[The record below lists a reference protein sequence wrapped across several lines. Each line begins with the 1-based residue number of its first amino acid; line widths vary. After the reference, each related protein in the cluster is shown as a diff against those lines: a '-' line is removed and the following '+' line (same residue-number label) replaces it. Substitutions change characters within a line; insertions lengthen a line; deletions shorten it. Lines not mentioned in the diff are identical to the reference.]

1 MPYYEA
7 NADAIANLESHLDKV
22 GLPAVVHR
30 KFMAILN
37 AIEVQIEDEY
47 ADPQVVAALFESLL
61 TAARSIDSEAGRAYV
76 GRAEECREHIS
87 KRLASRSTRRR

>member
-7 NADAIANLESHLDKV
+7 DADAIADLESHLDDV
-22 GLPAVVHR
+22 GLPIVVYR

-47 ADPQVVAALFESLL
+47 ADPQVATALFESLL
-61 TAARSIDSEAGRAYV
+61 TAARSIDSATGDAYV
-76 GRAEECREHIS
+76 GRVENCREHIDR
-87 KRLASRSTRRR
+87 RLSSRSGRKR